1 QRHRRRASA
10 ARPVDPRRLV
20 RPSQSRLPRA
30 AAHRSRRAGDRGDQ
44 PAPGPGGHRLLHPPQ
59 RGGRAHRRAAPTR
72 TARAA
77 LPRGVDRHRALVT
90 YFGQPYERDPCGACD
105 VCLGEIVAGD
115 AGTGGATRLLE
126 AVDTLRGRFGATHVV
141 DVLVGAAT
149 ARMAQL
155 GHDRLDVYG
164 VLRGE
169 KKGQVRAWIDQLLA
183 HGLLARTDD
192 EYPTVTLTAE
202 GRA

>member
-1 QRHRRRASA
+1 M
-10 ARPVDPRRLV
+10 
-20 RPSQSRLPRA
+20 
-30 AAHRSRRAGDRGDQ
+30 
-44 PAPGPGGHRLLHPPQ
+44 
-59 RGGRAHRRAAPTR
+59 
-72 TARAA
+72 
-77 LPRGVDRHRALVT
+77 T
-90 YFGQPYERDPCGACD
+90 YFGQPYERDHCGACD

-202 GRA
+202 GRAVLRGDAPAPALSSVRVVSPVAPQPAAGRDSAATFPSPSSSCAAARWCPGRWAPRRPATSVPSCSSSVTAATP